1 MGTRAGLEGNL
12 EWPVQDLEREYYRKE
27 GLGRLKA
34 LPVFLMSSGEMWKL
48 SLAGPLS
55 PLAPNPTACAC
66 SSCPSFISKCA
77 LVTCL
82 SKEASQTEVA
92 GKKNKQHF

>member
-1 MGTRAGLEGNL
+1 MASTGSGKGVL
-12 EWPVQDLEREYYRKE
+12 QE

-55 PLAPNPTACAC
+55 PLAPNPHSLCLLLETFA
-66 SSCPSFISKCA
+66 SPLFPS
-77 LVTCL
+77 VH
-82 SKEASQTEVA
+82 Q
-92 GKKNKQHF
+92 

>member
-1 MGTRAGLEGNL
+1 MASTGSGKGVL
-12 EWPVQDLEREYYRKE
+12 QE

-34 LPVFLMSSGEMWKL
+34 LPVFLMSSGDMWKL

-55 PLAPNPTACAC
+55 PFLQIPQPVPAPRD
-66 SSCPSFISKCA
+66 SCPSFISKCV

-82 SKEASQTEVA
+82 SKEASQSGVA
-92 GKKNKQHF
+92 REKK